1 MGYGPD
7 DAGRA
12 PDGPPDHT
20 PQEQVRLLAREFGLT
35 DRQTEALER
44 VSLGCRDR
52 DIAEVMGVSYSRVRQ
67 LLVASFAK
75 LGVKSRND
83 FIQILSERQAAP

>member
-1 MGYGPD
+1 MPVEHPT
-7 DAGRA
+7 AR
-12 PDGPPDHT
+12 T
-20 PQEQVRLLAREFGLT
+20 PEEQVRLLAREFGLT

-52 DIAEVMGVSYSRVRQ
+52 DIAEAMGVSYSRVRQ

-75 LGVKSRND
+75 LGVKSRSD
-83 FIQILSERQAAP
+83 FTRLLCERQAALSSEL